1 MVLHLHGNHVHG
13 VVLSRTR
20 LPLLSHFSV
29 RIGITVRVPSLS
41 SQGTVP
47 PVLFAPGPPAL
58 LPLLC
63 PLLSDQSLLRG
74 SRAWDPASLSLF
86 LARSF
91 SHLIL
96 SIICA
101 LNDSEMS
108 ASRKVAISR
117 SSGLTYPTALMLGP
131 QVKSWVS
138 MWPAQLSMP
147 SAPCPRVP
155 FPVQ

>member
-1 MVLHLHGNHVHG
+1 MAWCFLAHVYHCSATFQ
-13 VVLSRTR
+13 LS
-20 LPLLSHFSV
+20 
-29 RIGITVRVPSLS
+29 
-41 SQGTVP
+41 
-47 PVLFAPGPPAL
+47 
-58 LPLLC
+58 
-63 PLLSDQSLLRG
+63 
-74 SRAWDPASLSLF
+74 WASLSMCLLSAPREQYPRSPLPQGPCPSAFTVSSFFRPVPAEGIKGLGPCFSVF

-101 LNDSEMS
+101 LIDSEMS
-108 ASRKVAISR
+108 VSRKLAISR

-138 MWPAQLSMP
+138 MWPTQLSMP

-155 FPVQ
+155 FPVQRGAALCMPLLGP

>member
-1 MVLHLHGNHVHG
+1 METASVEWCFSHTSTTVRPLFHLHGHHCPHAF
-13 VVLSRTR
+13 SR
-20 LPLLSHFSV
+20 LPGSSPP
-29 RIGITVRVPSLS
+29 VPS
-41 SQGTVP
+41 
-47 PVLFAPGPPAL
+47 APGRPAL

-86 LARSF
+86 LTGSF

-101 LNDSEMS
+101 VIDSEMS
-108 ASRKVAISR
+108 VSGKVAISR
-117 SSGLTYPTALMLGP
+117 SSGLTYPTAVMLGP
-131 QVKSWVS
+131 QAKSWVS
-138 MWPAQLSMP
+138 MWPTQLSMP
-147 SAPCPRVP
+147 SAPCPCIP